1 MPKRKTAVQ
10 KSVQGS
16 LSKVTSLVILDQEPI
31 RKKFIKNCQKT
42 IKSFEKA
49 ESEWENYKSKD
60 LNEYSEWYE
69 KNFQSL
75 ENEVT
80 SLAVEIERLA
90 EMINA
95 VNEVS
100 YFSRMSKGKAYEWVK
115 ERKEHPETFSEEE
128 KNEEFNDFFEDSDS
142 FFDDDA
148 REDLQYDGFS
158 SEFIDHFEDYLKKNP
173 KMRFYC
179 EADYSFFENF
189 FQRFHEEYK
198 RNHVPQ
204 EERKKKN
211 TAEESLKFIYR
222 NLVRILHPDYRKD
235 EDARADELWHEVQ
248 NAYQKKDIERL
259 NTLYALY
266 NIRKGNFREN
276 FTISQIQNVEE
287 EFKLQLKQIR
297 QNIRLAKKQPA
308 WGFSR
313 LKDRKKI
320 HSDLSKKL
328 KMELA
333 RFLFQKKQLEKIL
346 ESYERQPKKTPK
358 KTVPKK
364 KSRQR
369 DYTDE
374 FQDSFFI

>member
-1 MPKRKTAVQ
+1 
-10 KSVQGS
+10 
-16 LSKVTSLVILDQEPI
+16 
-31 RKKFIKNCQKT
+31 
-42 IKSFEKA
+42 
-49 ESEWENYKSKD
+49 
-60 LNEYSEWYE
+60 
-69 KNFQSL
+69 
-75 ENEVT
+75 
-80 SLAVEIERLA
+80 
-90 EMINA
+90 
-95 VNEVS
+95 
-100 YFSRMSKGKAYEWVK
+100 
-115 ERKEHPETFSEEE
+115 
-128 KNEEFNDFFEDSDS
+128 
-142 FFDDDA
+142 
-148 REDLQYDGFS
+148 
-158 SEFIDHFEDYLKKNP
+158 
-173 KMRFYC
+173 
-179 EADYSFFENF
+179 
-189 FQRFHEEYK
+189 
-198 RNHVPQ
+198 
-204 EERKKKN
+204 
-211 TAEESLKFIYR
+211 
-222 NLVRILHPDYRKD
+222 
-235 EDARADELWHEVQ
+235 VQ

-287 EFKLQLKQIR
+287 EFKVQLKQIR

-333 RFLFQKKQLEKIL
+333 RFIFQKKQLEKIL